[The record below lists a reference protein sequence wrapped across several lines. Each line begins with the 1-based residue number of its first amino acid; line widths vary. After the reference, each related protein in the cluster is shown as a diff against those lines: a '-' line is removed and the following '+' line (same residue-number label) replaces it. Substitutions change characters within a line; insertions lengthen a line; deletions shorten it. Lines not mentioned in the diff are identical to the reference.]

1 MLQNTQALEQK
12 LKNEEIQS
20 LGGLTP
26 ESDN

>member
-20 LGGLTP
+20 LVGLTP